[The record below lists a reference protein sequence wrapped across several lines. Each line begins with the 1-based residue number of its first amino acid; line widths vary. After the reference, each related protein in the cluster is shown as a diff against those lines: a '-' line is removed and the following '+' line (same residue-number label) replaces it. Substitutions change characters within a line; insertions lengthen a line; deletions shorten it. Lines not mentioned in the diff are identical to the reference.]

1 MEIGVASEILEKSG
15 ITRDEFASMV
25 GVKST
30 SMRMTFYN
38 GRFSKKA
45 VARLELLAEDLGI
58 DLEGGKEEAR
68 DVKEGMIRQSM
79 GEPRERLGVVYSL
92 PRNPYLRLVE
102 FDDGTHGKFRAKEGR
117 FGLGSKVRLK
127 KGDGDV
133 WELCGEYD
141 RKDRLVGGK

>member
-45 VARLELLAEDLGI
+45 VARLELLAEDLGM

-79 GEPRERLGVVYSL
+79 GEPRERMGVVYSL
-92 PRNPYLRLVE
+92 PRNPDLRRVE
-102 FDDGTHGKFRAKEGR
+102 FEDGTHGKFRAKGGR

-141 RKDRLVGGK
+141 RKDRLCG

>member
-1 MEIGVASEILEKSG
+1 M
-15 ITRDEFASMV
+15 
-25 GVKST
+25 KST
-30 SMRMTFYN
+30 SMRMTFYY

-45 VARLELLAEDLGI
+45 VARLELLAEDLGM

-102 FDDGTHGKFRAKEGR
+102 FEDGTHGKFRAKEGR

-127 KGDGDV
+127 KGEGGL
-133 WELCGEYD
+133 WELCGEYYS
-141 RKDRLVGGK
+141 KDRLV